1 MAIKIVTDSTS
12 DISIELA
19 ARWNITVVPCYIIIG
34 DQSYKDGVD
43 ITADEFYAQ
52 LTSGGRLPTT
62 TQPTAAD
69 FQAVYQELLSQGHQ
83 IVSVHISGKLS
94 GTLNS
99 AHQAR
104 AALGEEDTSRIEIVD
119 SQLASVP
126 LALLTVSAAE
136 KAGRL
141 ATPQEVGE
149 AAKQEIPEIGCF
161 FVPDTLEYLQKGGRI
176 GKASAFLGSM
186 LNVKP
191 ILTIKDGE
199 AHPLERTRNLSRAI
213 RRIIELAQG
222 NAPVR
227 QLAVMYSTQRE
238 QVDTLLE
245 GLSGLM
251 AAEKIVVARFGS
263 TLGTYLGPGAIGV
276 AMAKGDDILRP

>member
-1 MAIKIVTDSTS
+1 MAIRIVTDSTS
-12 DISIELA
+12 DIPNELA
-19 ARWNITVVPCYIIIG
+19 AHWDITVIPCYTIIG

-43 ITADEFYAQ
+43 IFADEFYAQ
-52 LTSGGRLPTT
+52 LTSGDQLPTT
-62 TQPTAAD
+62 AQPTAAD
-69 FQAVYQELLSQGHQ
+69 FQTVYEELLSQGHQ

-104 AALGEEDTSRIEIVD
+104 SALGEEATGRIEIVD

-136 KAGRL
+136 KAGIL
-141 ATPQEVGE
+141 ATIQEVGE
-149 AAKQEIPEIGCF
+149 AARQVIPEIDCF

-199 AHPLERTRNLSRAI
+199 AHPLERTRNLPRAI

-245 GLSGLM
+245 GLSNLM
-251 AAEKIVVARFGS
+251 APEQIVVARFGP

-276 AMAKGDDILRP
+276 AMAKGDDILRF

>member
-1 MAIKIVTDSTS
+1 MSIRIVTDSTS
-12 DISIELA
+12 DIPNELA
-19 ARWNITVVPCYIIIG
+19 ARWNITVIPCYIIIG

-43 ITADEFYAQ
+43 ITTDEFYSQ

-62 TQPTAAD
+62 AQPTAAD
-69 FQAVYQELLSQGHQ
+69 FQTVYEALLSQGHQ

-104 AALGEEDTSRIEIVD
+104 AALGEEAAGRIEIVD

-126 LALLTVSAAE
+126 LALLTVFAAE
-136 KAGRL
+136 KAGSP
-141 ATPQEVGE
+141 ATLQEVGE
-149 AAKQEIPEIGCF
+149 AARQAIPEIDCF
-161 FVPDTLEYLQKGGRI
+161 FVPDTLEYLKKGGRI

-213 RRIIELAQG
+213 RRIVELAQE

-251 AAEKIVVARFGS
+251 APDQIVVARFGP
-263 TLGTYLGPGAIGV
+263 TLGTYLGPLAIGV
-276 AMAKGDDILRP
+276 AMAKSDDILIS